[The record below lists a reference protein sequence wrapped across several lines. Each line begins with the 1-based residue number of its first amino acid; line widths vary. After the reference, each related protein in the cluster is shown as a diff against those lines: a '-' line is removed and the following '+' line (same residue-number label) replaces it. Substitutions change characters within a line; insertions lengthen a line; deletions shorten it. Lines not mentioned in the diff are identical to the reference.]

1 MITKDFFLNN
11 SKKSLKNNLTNKILS
26 ASNSFD
32 FHKSQSYYNNT
43 SLYKLDNLSIELGI
57 KSVSIKD
64 ESDRFGLDSFKILG
78 STYALHEILKEKEYI
93 NTFCT
98 ATDGNHG
105 KGLAWASRKLNK
117 NCIVYVP
124 KDTSTER
131 INSIK
136 KQDAK
141 VKKLDLNYEDTC
153 IYASVESKTNDWC
166 LVQDA
171 SWDNYEEI
179 PALIMSGYLTHFKE
193 IEYPKKDSDKSK
205 YDVIF
210 LQCGV
215 GSWAASCIWY
225 YYNFYNENRPKIV
238 LIEPEEA
245 CGVYESFLKGK
256 RSTPTT
262 SFKTIMA
269 GLNCGIPSKSAWE
282 IIKRGCD
289 AVLKISDSDVKK
301 AMTRLYYSKNN
312 DPKIISGESGAA
324 GLAGLLKLI
333 NNKDLIELKS
343 FLNINSESKI
353 LLFNTE
359 GDTDKKNF
367 KKIIES

>member
-43 SLYKLDNLSIELGI
+43 SLYKLDNLSIELGL

-136 KQDAK
+136 NKMQ
-141 VKKLDLNYEDTC
+141 
-153 IYASVESKTNDWC
+153 
-166 LVQDA
+166 
-171 SWDNYEEI
+171 
-179 PALIMSGYLTHFKE
+179 
-193 IEYPKKDSDKSK
+193 KSK
-205 YDVIF
+205 NLTLITKTLVFMLLMKVRRMI
-210 LQCGV
+210 GV
-215 GSWAASCIWY
+215 
-225 YYNFYNENRPKIV
+225 
-238 LIEPEEA
+238 
-245 CGVYESFLKGK
+245 
-256 RSTPTT
+256 
-262 SFKTIMA
+262 
-269 GLNCGIPSKSAWE
+269 
-282 IIKRGCD
+282 
-289 AVLKISDSDVKK
+289 
-301 AMTRLYYSKNN
+301 
-312 DPKIISGESGAA
+312 
-324 GLAGLLKLI
+324 
-333 NNKDLIELKS
+333 
-343 FLNINSESKI
+343 
-353 LLFNTE
+353 
-359 GDTDKKNF
+359 
-367 KKIIES
+367 